1 MTIGFPTIDGH
12 FWIER
17 DGKIV
22 DIEFK
27 EYDLIKTIHNLAD
40 GMVYKEA
47 DTLTQTVMIKK
58 FEMAM
63 NNMGYFRNTFK
74 TEIVSGYF
82 PRVHCCFQNCMMA
95 YKEGDVLKFGSMGWK
110 NKMTGD
116 VWWEFGGEDWKG
128 VAKFLKK

>member
-82 PRVHCCFQNCMMA
+82 PRVNCCFQTCMMA
-95 YKEGDVLKFGSMGWK
+95 YKEGDVLKFGSMGWR
-110 NKMTGD
+110 NKLTGD

-128 VAKFLKK
+128 VAKFLK

>member
-1 MTIGFPTIDGH
+1 MNIGFPTIDGH

-47 DTLTQTVMIKK
+47 DTLTQTVMIEK
-58 FEMAM
+58 
-63 NNMGYFRNTFK
+63 
-74 TEIVSGYF
+74 V
-82 PRVHCCFQNCMMA
+82 
-95 YKEGDVLKFGSMGWK
+95 
-110 NKMTGD
+110 
-116 VWWEFGGEDWKG
+116 
-128 VAKFLKK
+128 